1 MTLRERLDTL
11 SRGEIVGLAVV
22 LVATLAG
29 AGLWYMRSLPK
40 PVTIAEAPTVDPAG
54 GIPGTSPAPGEASG
68 VPFVSGA
75 PFPSASPAVV
85 AGPVIVDVTGWVRR
99 PGVYEFPAG
108 SRVIDAIE
116 RAGGPR
122 EHAELAV
129 LNLAAP
135 LADGQQIVVPKEGE
149 AVPVPGVSGP
159 TTGTGLP
166 GVPGATGPLVNVN
179 TADAIQLET
188 LPGVGPV
195 LAGSIIQHRTEHGPF
210 TSVDQLDDVS
220 GIGPATLEDLRPL
233 VTL

>member
-1 MTLRERLDTL
+1 MTFRERLDTL
-11 SRGEIVGLAVV
+11 SRGELAGLAVV
-22 LVATLAG
+22 LVVTLAG
-29 AGLWYMRSLPK
+29 AGLWYTRSLPK
-40 PVTIAEAPTVDPAG
+40 PVTIAEA
-54 GIPGTSPAPGEASG
+54 APGLEGAG
-68 VPFVSGA
+68 VAGATPGIGDPSATPLASGA
-75 PFPSASPAVV
+75 PAAAGVV
-85 AGPVIVDVTGWVRR
+85 PDAGPVIVDVTGWVRK

-122 EHAELAV
+122 KHAELAV

-135 LADGQQIVVPKEGE
+135 LADGQQIVVPKQGE

-159 TTGTGLP
+159 ATSTS

-195 LAGSIIQHRTEHGPF
+195 LASSIIQHRTEHGPF
-210 TSVDQLDDVS
+210 TTVEQLEDVS
-220 GIGPATLEDLRPL
+220 GIGPATLEKLRPL
-233 VTL
+233 VSL